1 MTARIPVYLKHTNIS
16 TNTDDLL
23 LPVTTA
29 DQIEESSDKQFISQA
44 EKATLSNKQDNLGYT
59 PVNKAGDTLNGPL
72 ILSSDAITDARQAVT
87 KSYVDLKVAELVNS
101 APAALDTINEL
112 ASAIGNDPNFAVSIA
127 SIVGNKLDKTAASA
141 VAEANKLLYL
151 DSDRNLNTN
160 ASSASKLKNAY
171 TLTLTGDVTGSV
183 DIDGSMNVSMSTT
196 VNQQPVMYSAMTA
209 EELEAGVQTA
219 ARVISAKTLADY
231 VSTHGGNGGSS
242 SGGEASIVSWSNI
255 TGKPNTFT
263 PSDHNQ
269 NSSTINALTGYS
281 KPVSTSALTTTD
293 TLNEALG
300 KLEKAL
306 DGKQASGSYLA
317 SDGTA
322 ADSNK
327 LGGTAASSYALKTDI
342 PIIPTNVSD
351 LTNDS
356 GYLTNVAWADVS
368 DKPTFA
374 TVATSGDYG
383 DLLNTPTIP
392 TKVSDLTND
401 SGFINSVAWNDVSSK
416 PSFATVATSGD
427 YDDLL
432 NKPSIP
438 ANVSDLINDSGFIT
452 GVAWND
458 ITSKPSF
465 AAVATSGSYTDLLDT
480 PTIPTNISDLTN
492 DSGFITG
499 IAWDDVAS
507 KPAFAT
513 VATSGSYAD
522 LSNKPTIP
530 TKVSDLTNDSG
541 FLASVAW
548 NDISSKPSFATV
560 ATSGSYNDLSNTP
573 TIPSK
578 VSDLSND
585 SGFITG
591 IAWNDVTN
599 RPSTFEP
606 SSHNHVVSDI
616 TDFPVIPTY
625 SNFVG
630 SGSTASSGLVPAPST
645 IAGTDKYLREDG
657 TWAIPPNNSAAYTN
671 FVGSG
676 SAAAAGLV
684 PQPPTTAGNTKYLCE
699 NGTWAIPPGASYSD
713 FVGSGSTA
721 AAGLVPS
728 PGTTAGTTKYL
739 CEDGNWSV
747 PSFSVSW
754 SDVSG
759 KPSTFDP
766 TSHTHVGS
774 EITLTG
780 YSIASSA
787 SSIAA
792 TDTLNEALGKL
803 QKSIDGKQASG
814 SYAASS
820 HTHDDYVPTS
830 RTINSKALSSNISL
844 TASDVGAADA
854 THSHVGSD
862 ITLTG
867 YSKAASVSAVAA
879 TDTVNAAIGK
889 IEKAIDGKQATGNYV
904 TTDTDQNI
912 TGVKTFVGSK
922 KIQFKQSNA
931 NDKLGFTLFDSNN
944 TEKGYLEF
952 NPTNTVDGVA
962 ALMTLGNYATATDG
976 LTNIGFRR
984 YSSISGADGAYNLLA
999 PLISNAKTP
1008 FSLTKTYT
1016 NFYLLLGITD
1026 GTTMLKANNAG
1037 VINISSILPTVPTN
1051 VSDLNNDSGYI
1062 TGVAWDDVS
1071 NKPSTFAPAS
1081 HNHPSSEVNLMTG
1094 YSKPNA
1100 TSDIAATD
1108 TLNEAIGKLE
1118 KALDGKQASGNYL
1131 STSDTAADSSKLGGT
1146 AAANY
1151 ALKTDIPTVPT
1162 KISDLTN
1169 DSGFITGIAWNDV
1182 SSRPSVFT
1190 PDAHNQASN
1199 TINALTGYSKPSA
1212 TSALSTSDSLNDA
1225 LGKLEKALE
1234 GKQASGSYLTT
1245 TGTAAD
1251 SSKLGGTAAAN
1262 YALKT
1267 DIPSVPTKVSDLT
1280 NDSGFIT
1287 SVSWSDISSKP
1298 STFTPESHNQASS
1311 TINALTG
1318 YDKSVTGGTG
1328 ALGTSDTL
1336 NKALAKLENA
1346 LDGKQASGSYLT
1358 TTGTAADS
1366 SKLGGTAAANYALKT
1381 DIPAV
1386 PTKVS
1391 DLTNDSGFI
1400 TSVAWNDV
1408 SSKPSTFTPEAHSHT
1423 KSDITDFPTI
1433 PTITD
1438 TYSSTSSDGMS
1449 GKAVASALSGITAS
1463 GIGAAL
1469 SSHTHVGTEVT
1480 LTGYSKA
1487 SSVASIAA
1495 TDTVSVA
1502 LGKLEKALEGKQ
1514 ASGTYLTSAS
1524 ALDATKLSGIIP
1536 VGCYTNT
1543 TYSDFVGS
1551 GPTAASGLVPAPS
1564 TTAGTTKYLREDGSW
1579 EIPAGTYIHPTTSG
1593 NKHIPS
1599 GGSTG
1604 QVLKWSADGT
1614 AVWANETTGSGG
1626 GTYTDFVGSGSS
1638 AASGLVPK
1646 PSTTAGTTKYLCED
1660 GSWSV
1665 PAGTTYTAFVGS
1677 GSSAAAG
1684 LVPKPSTTTGTTKFL
1699 REDGYWEVPPNTTYN
1714 IADASNA
1721 GIVKLY
1727 STSGNNTDGTMTQA
1741 AIATAITA
1749 AINAVGSASNMSF

>member
-1 MTARIPVYLKHTNIS
+1 MTARIPVYLKHTNTS

-44 EKATLSNKQDNLGYT
+44 EKATLSNKQDNLGYI

-87 KSYVDLKVAELVNS
+87 KSYVDLKISNLVNS

-112 ASAIGNDPNFAVSIA
+112 ASAIGSDPNFAVSI
-127 SIVGNKLDKTAASA
+127 SSVVGNKLDKTAASA
-141 VAEANKLLYL
+141 IAEANKLLYL
-151 DSDRNLNTN
+151 DSDRNLNAN
-160 ASSASKLKNAY
+160 AATATKIKIPI
-171 TLTLTGDVTGSV
+171 TLTLTGDVTGSAS
-183 DIDGSMNVSMSTT
+183 IDGSQNVSLETSIPDLDSLLASGLFTLDENLDLMPGS
-196 VNQQPVMYSAMTA
+196 YSSENGNIMIEDKIYDAMTLA
-209 EELEAGVQTA
+209 ELNAGTQTTP
-219 ARVISAKTLADY
+219 RVISPQLLASY
-231 VSTHGGNGGSS
+231 VTSKVGSSSSSGSGGGSS
-242 SGGEASIVSWSNI
+242 TII
-255 TGKPNTFT
+255 TGTTNG
-263 PSDHNQ
+263 
-269 NSSTINALTGYS
+269 TINVDGTDVAVYGLKSAAYS
-281 KPVSTSALTTTD
+281 TADSF
-293 TLNEALG
+293 
-300 KLEKAL
+300 
-306 DGKQASGSYLA
+306 LA
-317 SDGTA
+317 VNGTA

-342 PIIPTNVSD
+342 PTI
-351 LTNDS
+351 
-356 GYLTNVAWADVS
+356 
-368 DKPTFA
+368 PTFA
-374 TVATSGDYG
+374 TVATSGNYG
-383 DLLNTPTIP
+383 
-392 TKVSDLTND
+392 
-401 SGFINSVAWNDVSSK
+401 
-416 PSFATVATSGD
+416 
-427 YDDLL
+427 DLL

-452 GVAWND
+452 GVAW
-458 ITSKPSF
+458 
-465 AAVATSGSYTDLLDT
+465 
-480 PTIPTNISDLTN
+480 
-492 DSGFITG
+492 
-499 IAWDDVAS
+499 DDVS
-507 KPAFAT
+507 NKPAFAT
-513 VATSGSYAD
+513 VAISGSYVD

-541 FLASVAW
+541 FLTSVVW
-548 NDISSKPSFATV
+548 NDISNKPSFATV

-578 VSDLSND
+578 ISDLSND

-591 IAWNDVTN
+591 VTWNDVTSK
-599 RPSTFEP
+599 PSTFTP

-616 TDFPVIPTY
+616 TDFPTIPTY
-625 SNFVG
+625 SNFIG
-630 SGSTASSGLVPAPST
+630 SGATASSGLVPAPST

-684 PQPPTTAGNTKYLCE
+684 PQPPTIAGTTKYLCE
-699 NGTWAIPPGASYSD
+699 DGTWAIPPGASYSN
-713 FVGSGSTA
+713 FIGSGSTA

-780 YSIASSA
+780 YSIASS
-787 SSIAA
+787 SSSVAA

-844 TASDVGAADA
+844 TASDVGAAEA
-854 THSHVGSD
+854 THSHVGTD
-862 ITLTG
+862 VILTG
-867 YSKAASVSAVAA
+867 YSKAISASAVA
-879 TDTVNAAIGK
+879 V
-889 IEKAIDGKQATGNYV
+889 
-904 TTDTDQNI
+904 
-912 TGVKTFVGSK
+912 
-922 KIQFKQSNA
+922 
-931 NDKLGFTLFDSNN
+931 
-944 TEKGYLEF
+944 
-952 NPTNTVDGVA
+952 
-962 ALMTLGNYATATDG
+962 
-976 LTNIGFRR
+976 
-984 YSSISGADGAYNLLA
+984 
-999 PLISNAKTP
+999 
-1008 FSLTKTYT
+1008 
-1016 NFYLLLGITD
+1016 
-1026 GTTMLKANNAG
+1026 
-1037 VINISSILPTVPTN
+1037 
-1051 VSDLNNDSGYI
+1051 
-1062 TGVAWDDVS
+1062 
-1071 NKPSTFAPAS
+1071 
-1081 HNHPSSEVNLMTG
+1081 
-1094 YSKPNA
+1094 
-1100 TSDIAATD
+1100 TD
-1108 TLNEAIGKLE
+1108 TLNEAI
-1118 KALDGKQASGNYL
+1118 
-1131 STSDTAADSSKLGGT
+1131 
-1146 AAANY
+1146 
-1151 ALKTDIPTVPT
+1151 
-1162 KISDLTN
+1162 
-1169 DSGFITGIAWNDV
+1169 
-1182 SSRPSVFT
+1182 
-1190 PDAHNQASN
+1190 
-1199 TINALTGYSKPSA
+1199 
-1212 TSALSTSDSLNDA
+1212 
-1225 LGKLEKALE
+1225 GKLEKALE

-1267 DIPSVPTKVSDLT
+1267 DIPSIPTKVSDLN

-1287 SVSWSDISSKP
+1287 SVSWSDISNKP
-1298 STFTPESHNQASS
+1298 SNFTPEAHNQASS

-1318 YDKSVTGGTG
+1318 YNKSVTGGTG
-1328 ALGTSDTL
+1328 ALGASDTL

-1366 SKLGGTAAANYALKT
+1366 SKLGGTVAADYALKT
-1381 DIPAV
+1381 DIPTV

-1408 SSKPSTFTPEAHSHT
+1408 SSKPSTFAPEAHNQA
-1423 KSDITDFPTI
+1423 
-1433 PTITD
+1433 
-1438 TYSSTSSDGMS
+1438 SSTIN
-1449 GKAVASALSGITAS
+1449 A
-1463 GIGAAL
+1463 
-1469 SSHTHVGTEVT
+1469 
-1480 LTGYSKA
+1480 LTGYNK
-1487 SSVASIAA
+1487 SVVGGTGALSTSDALN
-1495 TDTVSVA
+1495 VA
-1502 LGKLEKALEGKQ
+1502 LAKLENALDGKQ
-1514 ASGTYLTSAS
+1514 TSGTYLTPTST
-1524 ALDATKLSGIIP
+1524 LDATKLSGVIP
-1536 VGCYTNT
+1536 AGCYENT
-1543 TYSDFVGS
+1543 TYSNFVGS
-1551 GPTAASGLVPAPS
+1551 GSTAASGLVPAPS
-1564 TTAGTTKYLREDGSW
+1564 TTAGTSKYLCENGSW
-1579 EIPAGTYIHPTTSG
+1579 AVPAGTYSHPTTSG

-1604 QVLKWSADGT
+1604 QILKWSADGT

-1626 GTYTDFVGSGSS
+1626 TYTDFVGSGPS

-1646 PSTTAGTTKYLCED
+1646 PSTTA
-1660 GSWSV
+1660 
-1665 PAGTTYTAFVGS
+1665 
-1677 GSSAAAG
+1677 
-1684 LVPKPSTTTGTTKFL
+1684 GTTKFL